1 MHVET
6 RPAHDLTAAEIHAVL
21 KLRCEVFIVEQDCVY
36 ADIDGQ
42 DLLDDTIHLWAVED
56 GEVLGTIRIL
66 RAHSAHPAIGRVV
79 TVPAGRGRGIASAL
93 IAQGITLCG
102 PTAAIRLD
110 AQEHLEA
117 WYERF
122 GFRRSGESYMDGK
135 IPHVPM
141 TRSPQQDKRVTPE
154 VSPE

>member
-1 MHVET
+1 MHIET
-6 RPAHDLTAAEIHAVL
+6 RPASALTAAELHAVL

-56 GEVLGTIRIL
+56 GEVRGTTRIL
-66 RAHSAHPAIGRVV
+66 RAHSDQPAIGRVV
-79 TVPAGRGRGIASAL
+79 TAPTGRGQGVASAL
-93 IAQGITLCG
+93 MTEGVNLCASA
-102 PTAAIRLD
+102 TTIRLD

-122 GFRRSGESYMDGK
+122 GFHRNGESYMDGK
-135 IPHVPM
+135 IPHIPM
-141 TRSPQQDKRVTPE
+141 ICSAASRTGD
-154 VSPE
+154 

>member
-1 MHVET
+1 MHIET
-6 RPAHDLTAAEIHAVL
+6 RSARDLTAAEIHAVL

-79 TVPAGRGRGIASAL
+79 TAPACRGRGVAAALMAKGIEICASA
-93 IAQGITLCG
+93 T
-102 PTAAIRLD
+102 TIRLD
-110 AQEHLEA
+110 AQEHLET

-141 TRSPQQDKRVTPE
+141 TRT
-154 VSPE
+154 